1 MDREYVLVLNY
12 KKQILSMDWG
22 YLLVLNYKKQIKY

>member
-12 KKQILSMDWG
+12 KKEILSMGRG
-22 YLLVLNYKKQIKY
+22 YLLVLNYKIQIKY